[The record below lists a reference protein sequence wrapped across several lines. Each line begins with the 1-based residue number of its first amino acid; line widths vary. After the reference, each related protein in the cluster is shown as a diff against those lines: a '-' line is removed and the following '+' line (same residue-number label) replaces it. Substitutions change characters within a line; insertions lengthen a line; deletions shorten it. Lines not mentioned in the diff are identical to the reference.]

1 MLGSYPSTFGEID
14 SLGFSKLSSSIAAI
28 ARLKGLRTARQWMG
42 NLKVDRRSKNPRA
55 LTPESVNNIVKYH
68 KSR

>member
-14 SLGFSKLSSSIAAI
+14 SLGFTKLSSSIGAI
-28 ARLKGLRTARQWMG
+28 ARLKGLRTAARMG